1 MVNCNISNSNN
12 VRNLMFQCPV
22 SILDNCEVNV
32 NNRLTVSD
40 VSYLVLPVDS
50 NNYTRTTIGNKPS
63 FVDTRT
69 KPFITPQVV
78 RVGFTALIENNL
90 YSIKKAL
97 SNLAINSIS
106 TSYFT
111 YIPVT
116 CLDYVRPEAT
126 DLNYT
131 IRYGKL
137 SVDDGT
143 GTGGSGVNE
152 RPLYTEFFN
161 ISFEEVRKRLVI

>member
-12 VRNLMFQCPV
+12 VRNLMFQCDV
-22 SILDNCEVNV
+22 VILNNCEVNI
-32 NNRLTVSD
+32 NNRLTVNN
-40 VSYLVLPVDS
+40 VTYLILPVDS
-50 NNYTRTTIGNKPS
+50 NNYTRTIIGNKSS

-69 KPFITPQVV
+69 TPFITPQLV
-78 RVGFTALIENNL
+78 RVGFTALIENNV

-106 TSYFT
+106 TSYFN

-116 CLDYVRPEAT
+116 CLDYVHPEPT

-131 IRYGKL
+131 TRYGKL
-137 SVDDGT
+137 VIDDGK
-143 GTGGSGVNE
+143 GFSGSGVSE

-161 ISFEEVRKRLVI
+161 ISFEEVRKRLVA